1 MVSSSPW
8 RDEMVDVTEPTPERP
23 RQVTLAGWLIM
34 VGSAFALG
42 LVVQRL
48 SGLHT
53 LENLQSV
60 ESFLATPP
68 GSELGISTDTVIT
81 TLRTLLMVT
90 AGCATAAGILGYQ
103 VLRRSRSART
113 AVTVLAVPLF
123 FAGMATG
130 GFITSVV
137 AASAAIL
144 WLQPARSWF
153 DGTSVP
159 ERRTAPAAAPGAT
172 PSARTPGPVARP
184 ATAGTRPPAVL
195 WSCVLTWICTGLV
208 IVGLAA
214 SAVAMAVSPDLML
227 DEVHRENPDLA
238 SQGVS
243 DDVLMV
249 ATYLMIAGLIVWC
262 LAAAGLAV
270 LVLRRV
276 DWARILL
283 VISASVCTAVCL
295 LGAAFGAVVL
305 VVPLLASV
313 VVIAMLVRP
322 DTRPW
327 FARRD
332 TP

>member
-1 MVSSSPW
+1 M
-8 RDEMVDVTEPTPERP
+8 
-23 RQVTLAGWLIM
+23 
-34 VGSAFALG
+34 
-42 LVVQRL
+42 
-48 SGLHT
+48 
-53 LENLQSV
+53 
-60 ESFLATPP
+60 
-68 GSELGISTDTVIT
+68 
-81 TLRTLLMVT
+81 
-90 AGCATAAGILGYQ
+90 
-103 VLRRSRSART
+103 
-113 AVTVLAVPLF
+113 
-123 FAGMATG
+123 
-130 GFITSVV
+130 
-137 AASAAIL
+137 
-144 WLQPARSWF
+144 
-153 DGTSVP
+153 
-159 ERRTAPAAAPGAT
+159 
-172 PSARTPGPVARP
+172 
-184 ATAGTRPPAVL
+184 L

-305 VVPLLASV
+305 LVPLLASV